1 MMRYISVS
9 IVTAV
14 LMCGCSAY
22 AASPDTKGDEAKGNK
37 VCRMEQQCRWDN
49 FKKICTWVKVCR

>member
-14 LMCGCSAY
+14 LTYGCSTY
-22 AASPDTKGDEAKGNK
+22 AQSPDTKGDQTKGK
-37 VCRMEQQCRWDN
+37 VCQMEQQCRWEN
-49 FKKICTWVKVCR
+49 YKKICTWVKVCR